1 MNTINFDWEN
11 YLTQAQAQISTPE
24 FIISL
29 ALTAI
34 TAYILKRVY
43 VRSQGVTIW
52 GSFEP

>member
-1 MNTINFDWEN
+1 MNSFTFDWEN

-34 TAYILKRVY
+34 TAYFLSK
-43 VRSQGVTIW
+43 SLCAIW
-52 GSFEP
+52 TNIIK